1 MARVFVKLETP
12 QRGPGKI
19 QGVDKTHEHDGKK
32 NVEFG
37 WIWWNKETSGGMQQT
52 KEGSEKKSDV
62 GNSVVVMLFSELF
75 SLVFRIMVAAYWRLI
90 LHLKWWFGGSTIST
104 LEWRAMSFW
113 LQGPNFFIVLR
124 DGLRSCETVQRIA
137 RLQNGPWRVP
147 GIVVGLRVNSQLFM
161 IKTFMWLCLSVWCAL
176 LRRCILHYLWCT
188 LVMCD
193 SISSV
198 CCSCIPQW
206 HRSARVLRIAV
217 QQARRKKEG
226 NVA

>member
-1 MARVFVKLETP
+1 MNRVTSDQCPFQAGTRVCQHQSYWTMTMARVFVKLETP

-124 DGLRSCETVQRIA
+124 DGLRSCETVQRCTTDSAFAEWSLA
-137 RLQNGPWRVP
+137 RSR
-147 GIVVGLRVNSQLFM
+147 NSCWPACEQP
-161 IKTFMWLCLSVWCAL
+161 TV
-176 LRRCILHYLWCT
+176 H
-188 LVMCD
+188 D
-193 SISSV
+193 
-198 CCSCIPQW
+198 
-206 HRSARVLRIAV
+206 
-217 QQARRKKEG
+217 
-226 NVA
+226 

>member
-1 MARVFVKLETP
+1 MWNL
-12 QRGPGKI
+12 
-19 QGVDKTHEHDGKK
+19 D
-32 NVEFG
+32 EFG
-37 WIWWNKETSGGMQQT
+37 GTRKLAGGCSKQRR
-52 KEGSEKKSDV
+52 GRKKSQ
-62 GNSVVVMLFSELF
+62 MLEILWLLCCFPSCFPLF
-75 SLVFRIMVAAYWRLI
+75 FASWLQHIGGWSSIKNDGLVAAPSAPWSEERCLSDSRDPI
-90 LHLKWWFGGSTIST
+90 FS
-104 LEWRAMSFW
+104 SFYVMDFEVVKRY
-113 LQGPNFFIVLR
+113 N
-124 DGLRSCETVQRIA
+124 DVQRIA

-217 QQARRKKEG
+217 QQARRKNEG